1 MRALSA
7 VRHGLNA
14 MLRPLNVRL
23 DTLTAERLE
32 SARLLDASRRG
43 QFDELRFPVR
53 DRFLSTMSEQIVED
67 VGEYASIFDSWREPS
82 RNSMGFSLA
91 NDYFGSPDAEVL
103 YAMLRRLRPRRVIE
117 IGSGNSTR
125 VMRMAINDGGFQ
137 SELISIDPAPR
148 LEIERVADQIL
159 RQPVE
164 TISVDSIARQLSAG
178 DVLFVDSSHEIKAGG
193 DVPFIYLQIVPRLPE
208 GVVIHIHDIFYPF
221 DYPREWVIDNGWR
234 WNEQYLVSA
243 MMMFDPGVEVLW
255 AGHYLQRTQ
264 RTMLSQFSQG
274 LASSLWIRKRSGE
287 LR

>member
-1 MRALSA
+1 MKALSA
-7 VRHGLNA
+7 VRLGLNA

-43 QFDELRFPVR
+43 QFDELQFPVR
-53 DRFLSTMSEQIVED
+53 DHFLSTMSEQIVGD
-67 VGEYASIFDSWREPS
+67 VGQYASVFDSWREPS
-82 RNSMGFSLA
+82 QNSMGFSLA

-125 VMRMAINDGGFQ
+125 VMRMAIDDGGFQ

-164 TISVDSIARQLSAG
+164 TIPVESIVSQLGAG
-178 DVLFVDSSHEIKAGG
+178 DVMFVDSSHEIKTGG
-193 DVPFIYLQIVPRLPE
+193 DVPFIYLKVMPRLRD
-208 GVVIHIHDIFYPF
+208 GVIIHIHDIFYPF

-243 MMMFDPGVEVLW
+243 MMIYDPGIELLW
-255 AGHYLQRTQ
+255 AGHHLKKTKPD
-264 RTMLSQFSQG
+264 LLPQFSQG
-274 LASSLWIRKRSGE
+274 RASSLWIRKRSGQ

>member
-7 VRHGLNA
+7 VRLGLNA

-23 DTLTAERLE
+23 QTLTAERRE
-32 SARLLDASRRG
+32 TARLLDASRRG
-43 QFDELRFPVR
+43 QFDKLRFPVR
-53 DRFLSTMSEQIVED
+53 DPFLSTMSEQIVDD
-67 VGEYASIFDSWREPS
+67 VGQYASVFDSWREPS

-91 NDYFGSPDAEVL
+91 NDYFSSPDAEVL
-103 YAMLRRLRPRRVIE
+103 YSMLRRLRPRRVIE

-125 VMRMAINDGGFQ
+125 VMRMAVSDGGFQ

-159 RQPVE
+159 RPPVE
-164 TISVDSIARQLSAG
+164 TIPVESIVSQLGAG
-178 DVLFVDSSHEIKAGG
+178 DVMFVDSSHEIKTGG
-193 DVPFIYLQIVPRLPE
+193 DVPFIYLQVIPRLRD

-243 MMMFDPGVEVLW
+243 MLLYDPGIEVLW
-255 AGHYLQRTQ
+255 AGHSLQRT
-264 RTMLSQFSQG
+264 RPDLLRQFSEG
-274 LASSLWIRKRSGE
+274 RASSLWIRKRSGQ